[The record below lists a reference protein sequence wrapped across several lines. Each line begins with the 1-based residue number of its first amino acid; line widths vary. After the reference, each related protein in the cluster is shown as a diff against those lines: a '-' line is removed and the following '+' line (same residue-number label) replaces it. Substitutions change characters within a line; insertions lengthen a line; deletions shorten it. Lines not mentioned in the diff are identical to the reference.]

1 MSEAY
6 DVIVL
11 GGGIVGTSTLFHL
24 ADLGAKR
31 TLLLERGELASGGTG
46 KSCAN
51 IRTHYSILSNTD
63 LAVRSLE
70 MIRDLKHVLDDPD
83 ADAGFV
89 NSGYLILAE
98 EGDTAT
104 QLAANLA
111 LQREHGAMTEQV
123 SADQVLELHPLL
135 DVSDV
140 AAIGYEPESGYADPH
155 MTTHSLA
162 RAAKRRGAEIRTG
175 TSVAE
180 IIEERGEVRGV
191 RTSAGPIYAPSVI
204 SALGPWTQALTGPLG
219 IEIPLATYRHTVLTL
234 EGAEPYRNDLPIV
247 KDLTVEN
254 KMYFRSEAETL
265 LVGTGDSGV
274 SISDPDDMDA
284 IPDPELIA
292 LQSRQVAHR
301 VPSFRGA
308 RIANAWFG
316 PYDVTPD
323 WNPVIDQAPGIS
335 GLLLAFGFSGH
346 GFKLAPAV
354 GRMLAQLALGRPRDV
369 DISPYSLSRFIEGR
383 QLTGVYGAGSI
394 S

>member
-1 MSEAY
+1 
-6 DVIVL
+6 
-11 GGGIVGTSTLFHL
+11 
-24 ADLGAKR
+24 
-31 TLLLERGELASGGTG
+31 
-46 KSCAN
+46 
-51 IRTHYSILSNTD
+51 
-63 LAVRSLE
+63 
-70 MIRDLKHVLDDPD
+70 
-83 ADAGFV
+83 
-89 NSGYLILAE
+89 
-98 EGDTAT
+98 
-104 QLAANLA
+104 
-111 LQREHGAMTEQV
+111 
-123 SADQVLELHPLL
+123 
-135 DVSDV
+135 
-140 AAIGYEPESGYADPH
+140 
-155 MTTHSLA
+155 
-162 RAAKRRGAEIRTG
+162 
-175 TSVAE
+175 
-180 IIEERGEVRGV
+180 
-191 RTSAGPIYAPSVI
+191 
-204 SALGPWTQALTGPLG
+204 LTGPLG

>member
-1 MSEAY
+1 M
-6 DVIVL
+6 
-11 GGGIVGTSTLFHL
+11 
-24 ADLGAKR
+24 
-31 TLLLERGELASGGTG
+31 
-46 KSCAN
+46 
-51 IRTHYSILSNTD
+51 
-63 LAVRSLE
+63 
-70 MIRDLKHVLDDPD
+70 LDDPD

-274 SISDPDDMDA
+274 SISDPDDTGPRAHCPPVEAGCAPRTELPRSANRQCVVRTVRCDPGLESGDRPGSGNQRASAGVRLLRSRLQAGAGGWQDA
-284 IPDPELIA
+284 RA
-292 LQSRQVAHR
+292 T
-301 VPSFRGA
+301 GA
-308 RIANAWFG
+308 R
-316 PYDVTPD
+316 
-323 WNPVIDQAPGIS
+323 
-335 GLLLAFGFSGH
+335 
-346 GFKLAPAV
+346 APA
-354 GRMLAQLALGRPRDV
+354 GRRHQSIFPVALHRGSAADGRVR
-369 DISPYSLSRFIEGR
+369 GR
-383 QLTGVYGAGSI
+383 LDFVTRRWEARSDEI
-394 S
+394 RR

>member
-162 RAAKRRGAEIRTG
+162 RAAKRRGAEIR
-175 TSVAE
+175 
-180 IIEERGEVRGV
+180 
-191 RTSAGPIYAPSVI
+191 
-204 SALGPWTQALTGPLG
+204 TQALTGPLG